1 MTYRLLMLFWLGPM
15 ALFAQ
20 STPDSLTATADTLG
34 RVDSVASAM
43 TAPDSL
49 AAERGMQAR
58 HDALRLAL
66 QMAQRRQ
73 DSMALLI
80 QWMDRSRQGLSD
92 LYVFADTCRG
102 QRFFAAVVEP
112 AQQPIQLLNRRGKR
126 KVYDFETVAE
136 LAEAKGHR
144 LIFAMNAGM
153 YQPNRQAQ
161 GLMIVNGVEQQP
173 IDTATSGYGNFY
185 LQPNGIFALDSS
197 GRGYVVTTQQ
207 YPRLADSVGI
217 RYATQS
223 GPMMLVDGQINPL
236 FGVNS
241 PNRHI
246 RNAVGVTR
254 FGQVV
259 FAISERPVTFYELS
273 TFLRRQGCVHALYLD
288 GAISQAYLPQIGVGK
303 LENGRGLGPI
313 VVILE

>member
-1 MTYRLLMLFWLGPM
+1 
-15 ALFAQ
+15 
-20 STPDSLTATADTLG
+20 
-34 RVDSVASAM
+34 
-43 TAPDSL
+43 
-49 AAERGMQAR
+49 
-58 HDALRLAL
+58 
-66 QMAQRRQ
+66 
-73 DSMALLI
+73 MALLI
-80 QWMDRSRQGLSD
+80 HWMDRSQQGLSHM
-92 LYVFADTCRG
+92 YVFADTCRQ

-126 KVYDFETVAE
+126 KVYDFETVAG
-136 LAEAKGHR
+136 LAEDKGRR

-153 YQPNRQAQ
+153 YQRNRRAQ

-173 IDTATSGYGNFY
+173 LDTATSGYGNFY

-197 GRGYVVTTQQ
+197 GHGYVVTTQQ
-207 YPRLADSVGI
+207 YRSLADSVGI

-223 GPMMLVDGQINPL
+223 GPMMLIEGKINPI
-236 FGVNS
+236 FGLHS

-259 FAISERPVTFYELS
+259 FAISERPVTFHELS
-273 TFLRRQGCVHALYLD
+273 TFLLRQGCVNALYLD
-288 GAISQAYLPQIGVGK
+288 GAISQAYLPQIGVGT
-303 LENGRGLGPI
+303 LADGQGLGPI